1 MTIRPATPT
10 RSQADGRDYAFETT
24 LRLRL
29 VILAAVLAVYAG
41 PALAQV
47 LPAPAIG
54 GSTAAFEQVLGGP
67 NDASIAAQL
76 HYQRCA
82 GSDVDQYVVLA
93 PNDQVWTI
101 QRAWCDLVSVPA
113 EQRFADAA
121 RFLPPDAEAGPP
133 YITEEGESALTYQSA
148 SLGSALPAA
157 LFHDC
162 AGNAV
167 PPGTLSIIAD
177 GLGGWFMGPGTCA

>member
-1 MTIRPATPT
+1 MN
-10 RSQADGRDYAFETT
+10 
-24 LRLRL
+24 L
-29 VILAAVLAVYAG
+29 VLIALWLAAYAG
-41 PALAQV
+41 PVLAQV

-54 GSTAAFEQVLGGP
+54 GSAAAFEQQFGGA
-67 NDASIAAQL
+67 NTASIGAQL

-82 GSDVDQYVVLA
+82 GTDVDQFVVLA

-101 QRAWCDLVSVPA
+101 QRAWCDLASVPA
-113 EQRFADAA
+113 DQRFADAA
-121 RFLPPDAEAGPP
+121 RFLPPDAEAGAAFT
-133 YITEEGESALTYQSA
+133 TEQGEPALTYQSP

-167 PPGTLSIIAD
+167 APGTLSVIAD
-177 GLGGWFMGPGTCA
+177 SLGGWFMGPGTCA